1 MTKGPKVVQFPGWR
15 RLLRTNANGNPYP
28 DLANVMIA
36 LRNEPKFGIAFA
48 FDEMLQAPILR
59 AAPPLAPGSDAG
71 EVFPRLTDDED
82 CSRLQEWLQTVMPK
96 VGRETIH
103 WAIQLFARENPV
115 HPFRTWMRSREVGVR
130 QPILHN
136 WLTPAL
142 GVPNDA
148 YHNEVGRRFIIALVA
163 RIMEPGCQAD
173 YMLVLEGP
181 QGKLK
186 SQFCRAL
193 AGPEYFSDNIPSLN
207 ADQVRVSQHIRGK
220 SLIEISELAAFSKV
234 SDVETLKAFVSRREE
249 IYIPK
254 YGRLERREPRQC
266 LFIGTTNT
274 DDWIRDETGA
284 RRFWP
289 VRVVSIDL
297 EWLAEYRDQLFA
309 EAVEAYDAGEPWWPD
324 PNFERRVIAPHQDK
338 RQFHDN
344 WTDKAIEVADSLSVV
359 TIAQIWVGM
368 GSITHGGDLTKL
380 DMHAQK
386 RIAAILKRAE
396 YERARMTGGRM
407 IWKKPEKSEPSE
419 PS

>member
-1 MTKGPKVVQFPGWR
+1 MTKRTTVVQFPGWR

-36 LRNEPKFGIAFA
+36 LRNEPGFSVAFA
-48 FDEMLQAPILR
+48 YDEMQRQSIIR
-59 AAPPLAPGSDAG
+59 AKPPLAPGTEAG
-71 EVFPRLTDDED
+71 EMIFPRPVDDD
-82 CSRLQEWLQTVMPK
+82 DVSRLQEWLQTVMPK
-96 VGRETIH
+96 VGREHIYWALELFCHDNSIH
-103 WAIQLFARENPV
+103 PV
-115 HPFRTWMRSREVGVR
+115 RLWMRTREIGVR

-136 WLTPAL
+136 WLSFAL

-148 YHNEVGRRFIIALVA
+148 YHNEVGRRFAIAMVA

-186 SQFCRAL
+186 SQFCRVL
-193 AGPEYFSDNIPSLN
+193 AGAEYFSDHIPSLSG
-207 ADQVRVSQHIRGK
+207 DQVRLSMHLRGK
-220 SLIEISELAAFSKV
+220 SLVEISELAAFSKV
-234 SDVETLKAFVSRREE
+234 ADVETLKAFVTRRVE
-249 IYIPK
+249 IYTPK
-254 YGRLERREPRQC
+254 YGRKERHEPRQC

-274 DDWIRDETGA
+274 DDWIKDETGA

-289 VRVVSIDL
+289 VKVVHVDL

-338 RQFHDN
+338 RQFYDN
-344 WTDKAIEVADSLSVV
+344 WTDRVLDLANTLTAV

-368 GSITHGGDLTKL
+368 GSVSHGGGDLTRL
-380 DMHAQK
+380 DMYAQK
-386 RIAAILKRAE
+386 RIAAILKKDG
-396 YERARMTGGRM
+396 YEKARMTGGR
-407 IWKKPEKSEPSE
+407 IVWRKPEKNEG
-419 PS
+419 